1 MVGHRSTFPPCRFM
15 AMLLQQRSLP
25 QGNLPRTRCCGTRQ
39 AHRTPQR
46 RALQR
51 SFRAAL
57 SVLWRSAEECCD
69 MSVSCDACA
78 RRSAAQDVR
87 TDVAQSPQAASTG
100 SWPGTLGVIRLRPS
114 DAQGCSR
121 ELPPRVTPPRPEWVP
136 GHRPAPPTPGS
147 SVAAPSPKASSP
159 PRAHTSGKADPR
171 DRRASATVTADT
183 VRPRAPRCARN
194 ELRTKLWHTA
204 LALAAWIATGER

>member
-1 MVGHRSTFPPCRFM
+1 VVGHRSTFPPCRFM

-25 QGNLPRTRCCGTRQ
+25 QGNLPRKRCCGTRQ

-57 SVLWRSAEECCD
+57 SVLWRSAEECLD

-78 RRSAAQDVR
+78 RRSAAQYVR

-100 SWPGTLGVIRLRPS
+100 SRPGTPGVIRLRPY
-114 DAQGCSR
+114 DAHGRSR
-121 ELPPRVTPPRPEWVP
+121 ELLPRVTPPRPGWVP

-147 SVAAPSPKASSP
+147 SVAAPSPKASP
-159 PRAHTSGKADPR
+159 PHAHTSGKADPR

-183 VRPRAPRCARN
+183 VLPRALRCARN

-204 LALAAWIATGER
+204 LALAVWIATGEH